1 MPMDDVGEFK
11 VDMPMAFRTH
21 MGVLVEQRMLG
32 EGEEHRRV
40 ILHYLRT
47 IGSRPQLV
55 MGITSR
61 EAHSSRSIC
70 ASSSAV
76 FMTTLIN
83 GR

>member
-32 EGEEHRRV
+32 EGEEHRRI

-47 IGSRPQLV
+47 IGSATPIGDGHHLTGGPFV
-55 MGITSR
+55 PF
-61 EAHSSRSIC
+61 HLC
-70 ASSSAV
+70 V
-76 FMTTLIN
+76 FIGSVHDYSN
-83 GR
+83 KR